1 MYIQAG
7 NQCINYIV
15 NQFWLNNII
24 RVKRGIYTLIKEPID
39 SLAELI
45 NQLFKKKGQETEE
58 GRIRHI
64 LSIEQIMTN
73 NLAIDQLINV

>member
-39 SLAELI
+39 SLAEQSI
-45 NQLFKKKGQETEE
+45 NSLKKGQETEE